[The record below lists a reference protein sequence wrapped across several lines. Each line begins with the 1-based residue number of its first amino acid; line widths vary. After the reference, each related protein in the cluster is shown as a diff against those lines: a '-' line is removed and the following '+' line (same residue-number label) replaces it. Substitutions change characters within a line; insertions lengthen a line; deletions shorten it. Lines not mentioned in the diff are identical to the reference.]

1 MIRGLNS
8 ALNGCYVLSMPTDYS
23 YIKPF
28 KYKDLSDICSQIVH
42 AKINEKWLIFVKSIE
57 EGVRLQSSLQDI
69 CGDSVRFLDASN
81 KNSDENFEI
90 YNQLVHNNTFDCRV
104 LIATT
109 VIYNGINIKDSAVK
123 HIVVPFTTV
132 SVTKQLIGR
141 KRIEKDESV
150 NIYFP
155 DVSQKILLKRYH
167 DCIREYMELIGLRN
181 ELTMHSLIQLNDLS
195 NSTISKYY
203 YLEPVSVSDANNSSL
218 TMLMPKLNLPS
229 INKLYYDT
237 CFYIFALQVTDF
249 ISILLAHLGIADKAT
264 DVIDITV
271 QSQKNK
277 INKIKQELAE
287 CLENL
292 IGHPIIVPDE
302 NGSYNAMLDL
312 KRIIN
317 EAHKE

>member
-1 MIRGLNS
+1 M
-8 ALNGCYVLSMPTDYS
+8 
-23 YIKPF
+23 
-28 KYKDLSDICSQIVH
+28 
-42 AKINEKWLIFVKSIE
+42 
-57 EGVRLQSSLQDI
+57 
-69 CGDSVRFLDASN
+69 
-81 KNSDENFEI
+81 
-90 YNQLVHNNTFDCRV
+90 

-181 ELTMHSLIQLNDLS
+181 ELAMHSLIQLNDLS

-249 ISILLAHLGIADKAT
+249 ISILLAHLGIADKAA

-302 NGSYNAMLDL
+302 NDSYNAMLDL

-317 EAHKE
+317 EAHKALHGVNFDTQWRSKERFFSAERIKILLSELALPYHIKSEGTKEKRTITVTKQDSNVKIKMM